1 MSIAT
6 KLAADPTSVEAQN
19 AFFPWLRERREN
31 APVSLDPETG
41 HWSVFRYDDCVRVMN
56 DPHTF
61 SNDLTDLTPP
71 QEDYD
76 LFLKGNLATM
86 DEPRHRRMRLL
97 VSRAFT
103 PRFIASLK
111 PRMIQIAAG
120 ILDGLDGTDE
130 FDVVPTLAS
139 SLPLTVICEL
149 LGVPM
154 EDRETFREWAHV
166 IHDNGGESVEQM
178 LVVAPAVRAM
188 NGYLR
193 SLIRQRRA
201 HPREDLVTKMVSAE
215 HEGRRLEEDEIIGF
229 IGLLLIAG
237 HLTTTAMITNIPSL
251 FDSRPDLWTQLR
263 ADRDLVK
270 GTIEEIVRYRPSFT
284 RFVRR
289 TLAESE
295 IGGQRIPAGDL
306 LNVWIASANRDE
318 AHFQRP
324 DEFDIRR
331 DPNRH
336 LGFGQGIHYCIGAW
350 LARIEGD
357 VALNALLDRFTRV
370 SVQHERGVT
379 YLDPD
384 IMLGATVLPVRVT
397 RP

>member
-1 MSIAT
+1 MSTAT
-6 KLAADPTSVEAQN
+6 RLAPDPNSVQAQN
-19 AFFPWLRERREN
+19 AFYPWLRERREN
-31 APVSLDPETG
+31 APVSLDPDTG

-56 DPHTF
+56 DPHTY

-76 LFLKGNLATM
+76 LFLKGNIATM

-111 PRMIQIAAG
+111 PRMTEIAAEL
-120 ILDGLDGTDE
+120 LDEVDGTDE
-130 FDVVPTLAS
+130 FDVVTTLAS
-139 SLPLTVICEL
+139 PFPEIVISEL
-149 LGVPM
+149 LGVPV
-154 EDRETFREWAHV
+154 EDRGTFREWAKV
-166 IHDNGGESVEQM
+166 IHSNGGESVEQM
-178 LVVAPAVRAM
+178 LAVAPSVRAM
-188 NGYLR
+188 NTYLR

-201 HPREDLVTKMVSAE
+201 HPRDDLVTKMVLAE

-237 HLTTTAMITNIPSL
+237 HLTTTAMITNVPLL
-251 FDSRPDLWTQLR
+251 FDDHPDQWAALR

-270 GTIEEIVRYRPSFT
+270 GTIEEIIRYRPSFT

-289 TLAESE
+289 TLADSE
-295 IGGQRIPAGDL
+295 VGGQRIPAGEL
-306 LNVWIASANRDE
+306 LNVWVASANRDE
-318 AHFQRP
+318 AHFERP
-324 DEFDIRR
+324 DRFDIRR

-357 VALNALLDRFTRV
+357 VALTALLDRFPRI
-370 SVQHERGVT
+370 SVRHDRGVT

-384 IMLGATVLPVRVT
+384 IMLGATALPVKVT
-397 RP
+397 RA

>member
-6 KLAADPTSVEAQN
+6 KLASDPTSVEAQN
-19 AFFPWLRERREN
+19 AFFPWLSERRRN

-41 HWSVFRYDDCVRVMN
+41 HWNVFRYDGCVQVMN

-61 SNDLTDLTPP
+61 SSDLTDLTPP

-76 LFLKGNLATM
+76 LFIKGNLATM

-120 ILDGLDGTDE
+120 ILDELDGADE
-130 FDVVPTLAS
+130 FDLVPTLAS

-149 LGVPM
+149 LGVPI
-154 EDRETFREWAHV
+154 EDRDTFREWAHV
-166 IHDNGGESVEQM
+166 MHDNGGESVEQM
-178 LVVAPAVRAM
+178 LIVAPAVRAM

-201 HPREDLVTKMVSAE
+201 HPRDDLITKMVSAE

-229 IGLLLIAG
+229 IGLLLVAG
-237 HLTTTAMITNIPSL
+237 HLTTTAMITNIPWL
-251 FDSRPDLWTQLR
+251 FDTRPDLWTQLR

-270 GTIEEIVRYRPSFT
+270 GTVEEIVRYRPSFT

-289 TLAESE
+289 TLADSE
-295 IGGQRIPAGDL
+295 ISGQLVPAGGL

-318 AHFQRP
+318 AHFPRP
-324 DEFDIRR
+324 DEFDIHR

-370 SVQHERGVT
+370 SVQHDRGVT

-384 IMLGATVLPVRVT
+384 IMLGAQVLPVRVT